1 MEKMLAGGEI
11 FRRHLIFMKAKMV
24 KLLALI
30 ALLQA
35 PVTVLNS
42 NAEPAEAKAQV
53 IIHSEKP
60 GTEIPAD
67 FLGFSNEKKI
77 LSRDCFDPTNAVLV
91 QLFQNLGTGVLR
103 IGGHAVEST
112 FWSRNETN
120 PLTPMADKRPYE
132 QETPIT
138 IGPLSVD
145 NLFAFAKA
153 SGWRVIYGL
162 NLGASKPDMAA
173 DEADYAVRA
182 GGSSLLAL
190 EVGNEPNLFHTNAK
204 KKDKDAKDLNLA
216 QLRPNGYS
224 YAQYRDEIET
234 YYEAIL
240 AKCPHAP
247 LTGPATTKSCS
258 WVPDFVR
265 DFKNQIVLVT
275 SHGYPLSAKD
285 EDPKSPR
292 LASIENLLS
301 VNIEEDWLPKLKAAT
316 SAGIPWRLGE
326 FNTASGGGK
335 HGLSD
340 VFASALW
347 GTDFFFKVAEQG
359 AAGINLHGGF
369 TPGRY
374 SPIYFLDNGY
384 HAAPIYYSM
393 LLFHQAAQGR
403 LVPVECQTR
412 ANFTAHAILGDDHK
426 LRVVLINKDLTNSV
440 IAFIAA
446 GSSCTKAE
454 VIRLS
459 APSVRAVKDIT
470 LAGSAVAEDGTW
482 TPQPGES
489 MSCASGRCA
498 VTLPAA
504 SAALLIIN

>member
-1 MEKMLAGGEI
+1 MEKRLAGSKT
-11 FRRHLIFMKAKMV
+11 FCRHPIFMKTEILT
-24 KLLALI
+24 LLTLA

-35 PVTVLNS
+35 PLAVLNS
-42 NAEPAEAKAQV
+42 NAEPALAKAQV
-53 IIHSEKP
+53 VIHPDKP
-60 GTEIPAD
+60 GAEIPAD

-77 LSRDCFDPTNAVLV
+77 LSRDCFDPTNTALIH
-91 QLFQNLGTGVLR
+91 LFRNLGPGVLR

-120 PLTPMADKRPYE
+120 AIIPMADKRPYE
-132 QETPIT
+132 KDAPVT

-162 NLGASKPDMAA
+162 NLGAFKPDMAA
-173 DEADYAVRA
+173 DEADYAMRA
-182 GGSSLLAL
+182 GGSRLLAF
-190 EVGNEPNLFHTNAK
+190 EVGNEPNLFHTNAR
-204 KKDKDAKDLNLA
+204 KKDKDAKDLNLTN
-216 QLRPNGYS
+216 LRPDGYS

-234 YYEAIL
+234 YYRAIL
-240 AKCPHAP
+240 ARLPHAP
-247 LTGPATTKSCS
+247 LTGPATTKTCS
-258 WVPDFVR
+258 WVPDFLR
-265 DFKNQIVLVT
+265 DFKNRIVLVT

-285 EDPKSPR
+285 EDPQSAR
-292 LASIENLLS
+292 FASIENLLR
-301 VNIEEDWLPKLKAAT
+301 VNIEEDWLPKLKAAKA
-316 SAGIPWRLGE
+316 AGLPWRLGE
-326 FNTASGGGK
+326 FNSASGGGK

-347 GTDFFFKVAEQG
+347 GTDFIFKLAEQG
-359 AAGINLHGGF
+359 GAGVNFHGGF

-403 LVPVECQTR
+403 LVPVECQTA
-412 ANFTAHAILGDDHK
+412 ANFTAHAVLGDDHK

-440 IAFIAA
+440 TASIVA
-446 GSSCTKAE
+446 GLTGTKAE
-454 VIRLS
+454 LIRLS
-459 APSVRAVKDIT
+459 APSVTSADGVT
-470 LAGSAVAEDGTW
+470 LSGSAVAEDGSW

-489 MSCASGRCA
+489 VPCASGRCEA
-498 VTLPAA
+498 SLPAA
-504 SAALLIIN
+504 SAALLTIE

>member
-1 MEKMLAGGEI
+1 
-11 FRRHLIFMKAKMV
+11 MKTKIVA
-24 KLLALI
+24 LLALT
-30 ALLQA
+30 ALLHA
-35 PVTVLNS
+35 PLAVLNS
-42 NAEPAEAKAQV
+42 NAEPALAKAQV
-53 IIHSEKP
+53 IIHPDKP
-60 GTEIPAD
+60 GAKIPAD

-91 QLFQNLGTGVLR
+91 QLFRNLGPGVLR
-103 IGGHAVEST
+103 IGGHAVESA

-132 QETPIT
+132 KETPVT
-138 IGPLSVD
+138 IGPFSVD
-145 NLFAFAKA
+145 NLFAFSKA
-153 SGWRVIYGL
+153 TGWRVIYGL
-162 NLGASKPDMAA
+162 NLGAFRSDMAV

-234 YYEAIL
+234 YYGAIL
-240 AKCPHAP
+240 AKRPHAP
-247 LTGPATTKSCS
+247 LTGPATTKTCS
-258 WVPDFVR
+258 WVADFVR
-265 DFKNQIVLVT
+265 DFKNRIVLVT
-275 SHGYPLSAKD
+275 SHGYPLSAKE
-285 EDPKSPR
+285 EDPQSPR
-292 LASIENLLS
+292 FASIENLLN
-301 VNIEEDWLPKLKAAT
+301 VNSEEDWLPKLKAAT
-316 SAGIPWRLGE
+316 SAGLPWRLGE

-359 AAGINLHGGF
+359 GAGFNLHGGF

-374 SPIYFLDNGY
+374 SPIYYLDNGY

-393 LLFHQAAQGR
+393 LLFHQAARGR
-403 LVPVECQTR
+403 LVPVACQTT
-412 ANFTAHAILGDDHK
+412 ANFTAHAVLGDDGK

-440 IAFIAA
+440 TASIVA
-446 GSSCTKAE
+446 GARGTKAE
-454 VIRLS
+454 MIRLR
-459 APSVRAVKDIT
+459 APSVTSTNGVT

-482 TPQPGES
+482 TPQPGDL
-489 MSCASGRCA
+489 MSCASGRCT

-504 SAALLIIN
+504 SAALLIIE